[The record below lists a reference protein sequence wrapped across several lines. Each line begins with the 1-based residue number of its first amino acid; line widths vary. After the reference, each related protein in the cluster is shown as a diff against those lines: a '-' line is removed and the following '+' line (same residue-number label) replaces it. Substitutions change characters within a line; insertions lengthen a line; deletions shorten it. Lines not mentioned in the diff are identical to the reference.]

1 MTGFTRTARPKTT
14 GELAA
19 LVAGTDGSVAYIA
32 GGTDLVIALEQGLRA
47 DLIIDIS
54 KMDALDFVDV
64 GRNSIRIGAVTPVSA
79 LARHTELRKS
89 LTALT
94 HAATQFGSE
103 QIRNRATIGGNIAS
117 PVPPGDLLPVLK
129 CLDCRVEVLHRGQTR
144 TIRTFDEVV
153 IGHGQ
158 TSLGNGDLI
167 TAVNVPQRFGPN
179 QISAF
184 GKIGRRREL
193 TIARLNLA
201 VLADYEPNINRIND
215 IHIVAGAIG
224 PVPIRLQNIEQ
235 ELRGR
240 AVDQT
245 LADDFL
251 RLLADAV
258 DAAIPGRAS
267 QAYKRRAV
275 MGLGLDV
282 LHSLF
287 GRKYE
292 LSGSLVEMA

>member
-1 MTGFTRTARPKTT
+1 MTGFSQSSKPKTI
-14 GELAA
+14 EEVAA
-19 LVAGTDGSVAYIA
+19 LVAGSDSSIAYIA
-32 GGTDLVIALEQGLRA
+32 GGTDLVIAIEQGLRA

-54 KMDALDFVDV
+54 QMDALNFVDV
-64 GRNSIRIGAVTPVSA
+64 DSNSIRIGAATPVSV
-79 LARHTELRKS
+79 LARHRELSRS
-89 LTALT
+89 LTALAQ
-94 HAATQFGSE
+94 AAAQFGSE

-117 PVPPGDLLPVLK
+117 TIPAGDLLPVLK
-129 CLDCRVEVLHRGQTR
+129 CLDCQIEVLHQGQTM
-144 TIRTFDEVV
+144 TKHTFDEVV
-153 IGHGQ
+153 IGQGQ

-167 TAVNVPQRFGPN
+167 IAVNIPQQLGAN

-201 VLADYEPNINRIND
+201 MLADFEPKTNRIND
-215 IHIVAGAIG
+215 IRIVAGAIG
-224 PVPIRLQNIEQ
+224 PVPLRLQMVEQ

-240 AVDQT
+240 TVDQT

-251 RLLADAV
+251 RVLTDAV

-267 QAYKRRAV
+267 RVYKRHAV
-275 MGLGLDV
+275 MGLGLDM

-287 GRKYE
+287 GRRYE
-292 LSGSLVEMA
+292 YSGSLEEIA